1 MFNIG
6 DSVRIIGERATG
18 KIVRIVDDIALVQY
32 PDGRKKKIGVCNLFP
47 PIEDSNNIELTPEK
61 YDEAVKALMYTA
73 AESAESDEQL
83 NGILEVI
90 GAICAQLKARLFDG
104 N

>member
-1 MFNIG
+1 MFKIG
-6 DSVRIIGERATG
+6 DNVRILKERRVG
-18 KIVRIVDDIALVQY
+18 KITNIIDDTAIVKFENSD
-32 PDGRKKKIGVCNLFP
+32 KIKTRLSYLSYG
-47 PIEDSNNIELTPEK
+47 ESNDVIITPEK